1 MNNLGK
7 RSRVASSISL
17 AMATLMASPLI
28 SEESDYELEKITS
41 KRVENLQDVASA
53 VTALS
58 AKDLVNS
65 QITRTEDLVNLS
77 PSLTFQSGGSDNAS
91 SFNIRGI
98 GTQSYSS
105 GVEPSIATVIDGVIM
120 GRSGM
125 AFNELLDVQR
135 VVWKKC
141 FRWCG
146 ADYHQ
151 RSWRYL

>member
-1 MNNLGK
+1 M
-7 RSRVASSISL
+7 RSIFK
-17 AMATLMASPLI
+17 
-28 SEESDYELEKITS
+28 DHGY

-105 GVEPSIATVIDGVIM
+105 GVEPSIVTVIDGVIM
-120 GRSGM
+120 GRSGT

-135 VVWKKC
+135 VEVLGGPQGMLFGKNAS
-141 FRWCG
+141 CG
-146 ADYHQ
+146 VMQIITNDPGDTFEAAVNSKQ
-151 RSWRYL
+151 CYLAQMSIE